1 MKHIKLYEK
10 FIVGNNLNVDKE
22 YLDYMELLK
31 RYNIP
36 VEKYGT
42 GSYKTVDHLYK
53 EITDGETIL
62 VEDGG
67 ELIRKVQFVGAR
79 IIYKKDNQWFR
90 LFEAKQVF
98 KDGRVRKRDHMPYS
112 AAEKFKAGEDPK
124 EVIIRGMKEEL
135 GIDISIDQFVF
146 YNKIENDNS
155 DDYPGIK
162 STNIGYE
169 FLVILTNDQYNP
181 IGYIERQSDKDV
193 YFEWRKVS
201 SIKESISYMDL
212 IRV

>member
-10 FIVGNNLNVDKE
+10 FIASNNPNKD
-22 YLDYMELLK
+22 YLDFMELLK
-31 RYNIP
+31 KYDIP
-36 VEKYGT
+36 IDKYGT
-42 GSYKTVDHLYK
+42 GSYKTLNHLYN
-53 EITDGETIL
+53 EISDGETIL
-62 VEDGG
+62 VEENG
-67 ELIRKVQFVGAR
+67 ELVRKVQFVGAR
-79 IIYKKDNQWFR
+79 IIYKNGNQWYR

-124 EVIIRGMKEEL
+124 EVVIRGMKEEI
-135 GIDISIDQFVF
+135 GVDISIGQFIF
-146 YNKIENDNS
+146 YNRIENDNS

-162 STNIGYE
+162 SFNIGYE
-169 FLVILTNDQYNP
+169 FLVVLTDDQYNP
-181 IGYIERQSDKDV
+181 DGYIERQSDKDV

-201 SIKESISYMDL
+201 SIKESMSYMDL